1 MLTLLYHYIT
11 EYKDE
16 AQFEKETRIEQTT
29 AASLST
35 LADNWRIYEDSH
47 TYTSRVY
54 QSYDLVNDLWIDLN
68 DDSISQT
75 ISDSYR
81 NSVNV
86 QLAYNFT
93 FYGHFIGNVVIATGG
108 FLYVSDFMHKQIS
121 ATQYIAPLMAN
132 FDPTVGGNRSLIL
145 YKGLESMFVVE
156 WRDIFLSENTD
167 MPFRFQCIL
176 YTNGTIV
183 FLYQKAPIQVYEIST
198 TNHPVKVGLS
208 DAYYV
213 VSNISGTQRTTIYEY
228 HRIALNQSLV
238 QDGNIIVITPLPTCN
253 MVTDCETCV
262 TFATSFKCAWCS
274 SINRCSDGMDRH
286 RQEWLEQCANN
297 MSVSETCVSSSKS
310 ASVHTERSVTA
321 LQDTE
326 LPIVFNITTE
336 QFASTL
342 KGTTS
347 AGVSNVT
354 TERSTP
360 TLLEITSTGQHYD
373 ISQRK
378 SSTGRNNGTTNSY
391 MGETIIYFINSVT
404 IICIF
409 ACNVISR

>member
-1 MLTLLYHYIT
+1 
-11 EYKDE
+11 
-16 AQFEKETRIEQTT
+16 
-29 AASLST
+29 
-35 LADNWRIYEDSH
+35 
-47 TYTSRVY
+47 
-54 QSYDLVNDLWIDLN
+54 
-68 DDSISQT
+68 
-75 ISDSYR
+75 
-81 NSVNV
+81 
-86 QLAYNFT
+86 
-93 FYGHFIGNVVIATGG
+93 
-108 FLYVSDFMHKQIS
+108 MHKQIS

-183 FLYQKAPIQVYEIST
+183 FLYQKVPIQVHEIST

-213 VSNISGTQRTTIYEY
+213 VSNVSGTQRTTIYEY

-253 MVTDCETCV
+253 MATDCETCV

-274 SINRCSDGMDRH
+274 SINKCSDGMDRH
-286 RQEWLEQCANN
+286 RQEWLRQCANN
-297 MSVSETCVSSSKS
+297 MLVSETCVSSSKS
-310 ASVHTERSVTA
+310 ASVPTEQSVTA
-321 LQDTE
+321 PHETE

-354 TERSTP
+354 TERSAP
-360 TLLEITSTGQHYD
+360 TLLEITSTGQNYD

-391 MGETIIYFINSVT
+391 IGETIISFINTVT
-404 IICIF
+404 ITCIF